1 MNRDWDK
8 VVMGVPYWKECLR
21 VLKAGSLIFVMSA
34 PRQDVLSRAIIN
46 LQDAG
51 FNVSFTSLYHCYASG
66 FPKASNIGKM
76 VDKRLG
82 KKVENKSEFTDFS
95 KTTDTTKHIQR
106 HKKCTDCKKLL
117 FGQDPCSCEWRQ
129 YKTQTPQAK
138 VLDGSYGGFQ
148 PKPAVEVIL
157 VAMKPL
163 DCKTYVDQAM
173 KNGKGISWLD
183 NARIPYQNDYDEKH
197 QADIQRGQD
206 NASKGK
212 MFASETKSQSSGN
225 LQGRFPANLLSS
237 DNVLD
242 DGRVSSSG
250 NSEANNYDKFG
261 GQWGQGKQIRNADYG
276 DTGSFNRYFDLDK
289 WAEKLPESVQK
300 VFPFLIVPKAGKG
313 EKNKGCDELEEKP
326 LAFSNQAKAELA
338 RGNYNF
344 DGDGAKGHGNKIR
357 YLYNNHPTAKPIK
370 LMSYLITLGSREGD
384 IVLDPFAGSCTTAI
398 AAKML
403 RREFIMVEKEKEYC
417 EIGKARIDAVQEPM
431 L

>member
-21 VLKAGSLIFVMSA
+21 VLKAGSFIFVMSA

-51 FNVSFTSLYHCYASG
+51 FYTGFTSLYWAYASG

-82 KKVENKSEFTDFS
+82 KEPIKIKKKPYTNDRAIKSNNFAGGDYERIQCYETKPATD
-95 KTTDTTKHIQR
+95 
-106 HKKCTDCKKLL
+106 
-117 FGQDPCSCEWRQ
+117 
-129 YKTQTPQAK
+129 QAK
-138 VLDGSYGGFQ
+138 ALDGSYGGFQ

-173 KNGKGISWLD
+173 KNGKGITFLD
-183 NARIPYQNDYDEKH
+183 DCRIPYESEGDKWDRKEQYTES
-197 QADIQRGQD
+197 ADGYKRKNKSMYNQ
-206 NASKGK
+206 K
-212 MFASETKSQSSGN
+212 SEAQSDI
-225 LQGRFPANLLSS
+225 QGRFPANLISS

-242 DGRVSSSG
+242 DGRVSSFG
-250 NSEANNYDKFG
+250 NSKEPYSYKGKEYKVDGFIKENSPEAPSN
-261 GQWGQGKQIRNADYG
+261 YG
-276 DTGSFNRYFDLDK
+276 DTGSFNRYFCLDSWWSERIK
-289 WAEKLPESVQK
+289 KLPESVQK

-313 EKNKGCDELEEKP
+313 EKDKGCDEFETKRPDTRTSSGMGTFEEKGVLP
-326 LAFSNQAKAELA
+326 GKNCHA
-338 RGNYNF
+338 
-344 DGDGAKGHGNKIR
+344 
-357 YLYNNHPTAKPIK
+357 TVKPIK